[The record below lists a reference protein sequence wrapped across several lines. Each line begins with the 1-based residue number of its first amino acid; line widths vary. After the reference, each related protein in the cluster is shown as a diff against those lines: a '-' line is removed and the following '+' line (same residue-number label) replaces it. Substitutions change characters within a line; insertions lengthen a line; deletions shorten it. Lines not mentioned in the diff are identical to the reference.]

1 MAQTTNMEKKKKE
14 QEEKLIETTPSES
27 EEDIDIIDSEEEGA
41 SHPIDGYLSKRH
53 GHGGDSKHTR
63 TYSDDGQAE
72 NTDIIDKKTT
82 TMEEKDTQA
91 TTSKHVETHGS
102 LWLPPPLTNLDAIP
116 EKQPD
121 DVIIVQADEDMM
133 TSAEYRKF
141 SRPIRYFDEDVA
153 AGATC
158 FKCGQV
164 GHIARDCP
172 NPPKLRPCYLCAGF
186 GHSSSKCPNASCY
199 RCGEVGHQARDCM
212 VHVERWEASQPTV
225 CRRCGREECR
235 AASAADILRAEGQ
248 CTMPYFDSDLHMVQC
263 LSCGAWGHA
272 NCTPLAQ
279 SRAIPSCFN
288 CGEGGHIGFECT
300 IGPTAAVFSERKRA
314 YRKKSSSR
322 RREDDHHHTRRASIM
337 RPAAGHT
344 RPMKRDLGVVN
355 TWSKRHPPPIRRM
368 DEGHRHRSRDMR
380 LWKR

>member
-1 MAQTTNMEKKKKE
+1 MAQTTNDKEKK
-14 QEEKLIETTPSES
+14 EEKREEHRAKATPSQS
-27 EEDIDIIDSEEEGA
+27 EEDVDIIDSEEEGA

-53 GHGGDSKHTR
+53 GGDSKDTR
-63 TYSDDGQAE
+63 PHSDNGKAE
-72 NTDIIDKKTT
+72 NTTT
-82 TMEEKDTQA
+82 KEENKPQA
-91 TTSKHVETHGS
+91 TPSKHIETHGS
-102 LWLPPPLTNLDAIP
+102 LWLPPPLTSLDAIP

-121 DVIIVQADEDMM
+121 DVIIIQADEDMM

-172 NPPKLRPCYLCAGF
+172 NPPKLRPCYVCAGF

-212 VHVERWEASQPTV
+212 AHVERWEASPATV

-248 CTMPYFDSDLHMVQC
+248 CNMPYLDSDIRMVQC

-288 CGEGGHIGFECT
+288 CGEGGHIGFECS

-314 YRKKSSSR
+314 YRKKKPSR
-322 RREDDHHHTRRASIM
+322 RREEDHHSRRTSVM
-337 RPAAGHT
+337 RPSAGHT

-355 TWSKRHPPPIRRM
+355 SWSKRHPPPIRRM
-368 DEGHRHRSRDMR
+368 DEGHRRSRDMR